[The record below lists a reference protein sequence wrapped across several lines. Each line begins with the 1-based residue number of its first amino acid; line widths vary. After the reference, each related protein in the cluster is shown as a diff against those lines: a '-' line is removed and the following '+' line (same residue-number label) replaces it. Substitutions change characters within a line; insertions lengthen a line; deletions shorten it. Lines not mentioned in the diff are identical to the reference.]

1 MTDKVKVL
9 LIDDEA
15 NVLAGLKRQLRGR
28 FDVSTAEGGEP
39 ALDLVKSEGP
49 FAVAVCDMRMPGM
62 NGIDVLGALKKATP
76 DTVRI
81 MLTGNAD
88 QQTAIDA
95 VNQGNIFRFYT
106 KPCPPETLAKGIEAG
121 IQQYRLV
128 TAERELLA
136 QTLAGSVRVLSEV
149 LSMIDPEAFG
159 RATKLRDWAQR
170 VAVLLGLPHPWQLE
184 IAAMLSPIGE
194 VAVPPELLAKKRAGE
209 KLTPVEEDIIAR
221 VPETGR
227 QLIENIPRM
236 KAIAEI
242 VYYQNKGF
250 DGSGF
255 PGDGA
260 SGTDI
265 PVGARVLKVLND
277 LAGQGTGLIP
287 SARAFAALEH
297 DSGRYDPKIL
307 ARVRKY
313 FATQTEQAAEK
324 EDSFAELPVSGLLTG
339 HLLKSDLKL
348 DTGRLILAAGSTLT
362 EAQIAKVRNL
372 NKICRFE
379 EPVRVKKLTAPA

>member
-1 MTDKVKVL
+1 MTEKVL

-15 NVLAGLKRQLRGR
+15 NVLAGLKRQLRGH
-28 FDVSTAEGGEP
+28 FDVSTAEGGER
-39 ALDLVKSEGP
+39 ALNLVKSQGP

-62 NGIDVLGALKKATP
+62 NGVDVLGALQKAAP

-88 QQTAIDA
+88 QQTAVDA

-106 KPCPPETLAKGIEAG
+106 KPCPPESLVEGIEAG

-136 QTLAGSVRVLSEV
+136 QTLAGSVRVLVDV

-159 RATKLRDWAQR
+159 RSTKLRDWVCR
-170 VAVLLGLPHPWQLE
+170 VAVLLHLPHPWQLE
-184 IAAMLSPIGE
+184 IAAMLSPIGQ
-194 VAVPPELLAKKRAGE
+194 VAVPAELLVKKRAGE
-209 KLTPVEEDIIAR
+209 ALTTVEEDIVAR

-227 QLIENIPRM
+227 YLIENIPRM
-236 KAIAEI
+236 KGVAEI
-242 VYYQNKGF
+242 VYYQDKGF

-255 PGDGA
+255 PGDGV

-265 PVGARVLKVLND
+265 PVGARVLKVLNG
-277 LAGQGTGLIP
+277 LAENTTGPFP
-287 SARAFAALEH
+287 SAQAFARLDS

-313 FATQTEQAAEK
+313 FAAQTGQEAEE
-324 EDSFAELPVSGLLTG
+324 EDSFVEMPVSGLLTG
-339 HLLKSDLKL
+339 HVLKSDLEL
-348 DTGRLILAAGSTLT
+348 ENGRLILAAGLTLS

-372 NKICRFE
+372 NKICRFK
-379 EPVRVKKLTAPA
+379 EPVRVENLRQWN

>member
-1 MTDKVKVL
+1 MIEKVL

-15 NVLAGLKRQLRGR
+15 NVLAGLKRQLREH
-28 FDVSTAEGGEP
+28 FDVSTAQGGEP

-62 NGIDVLGALKKATP
+62 NGIDVLGALQKAAP
-76 DTVRI
+76 DTVCI

-88 QQTAIDA
+88 QQTAVDA

-106 KPCPPETLAKGIEAG
+106 KPCPPESLAKGIEAA

-136 QTLAGSVRVLSEV
+136 QTLSGSVRVLVDV

-159 RATKLRDWAQR
+159 RATKLRDWARQ
-170 VAVLLGLPHPWQLE
+170 VAALLHLPHPWQLE
-184 IAAMLSPIGE
+184 IAAMLSPIGQ
-194 VAVPPELLAKKRAGE
+194 VAIPPELLAKKRAGDM
-209 KLTPVEEDIIAR
+209 LTPVEEDIVAR

-227 QLIENIPRM
+227 HLIENIPRM
-236 KAIAEI
+236 KGVAEI
-242 VYYQNKGF
+242 VYYQDKGF

-255 PGDGA
+255 PGDGV
-260 SGTDI
+260 SGDEI
-265 PVGARVLKVLND
+265 PLGARVLKVLND
-277 LAGQGTGLIP
+277 LAQHATGPFP
-287 SARAFAALEH
+287 SKQAFARLES

-313 FATQTEQAAEK
+313 FAAQTEREADD
-324 EDSFAELPVSGLLTG
+324 EDSFIEMPVSGLLTG
-339 HLLKSDLKL
+339 HLLKSDLEL
-348 DTGRLILAAGSTLT
+348 EDGRLILAAGSTLS
-362 EAQIAKVRNL
+362 EAQAAKVRNL
-372 NKICRFE
+372 NKICRFK
-379 EPVRVKKLTAPA
+379 EPVRVKKLTAAL